1 MAHQLIATKLQIP
14 KPRRDLVQRDRLMA
28 TLEHGTQS
36 RFTLISAPAGFGK
49 TTLLATWLAGRTHD
63 AHVAAWVSLDR
74 SDNETA
80 AFWTHLVAAL
90 QRAATG
96 LEQDLPA
103 LFSDEQ
109 PPDRGLT
116 VALLNRLADLTGE
129 LDIVLDDFHVIDD
142 AAIVDELGFFLD
154 HLPPNVHLVISTRS
168 DPPLPLARFRARGE
182 LAEIRSA
189 DLRFRPGETA
199 DYFAEVMKLHLA
211 SDEIA
216 RLGQRTEGWIAALQ
230 LAALSMRGRDDVPRF
245 VATFAGSD
253 RYVVDYLVEEV
264 LRSQPEGVRRFLY
277 GTSILGRFTGDL
289 CDAVMGLRGSTA
301 TIDMLDQQNLFVV
314 ALDDRRH
321 WFRYHHL
328 FADAL
333 QAHMQQ
339 ADRDRLAERHRTAS
353 VWFEAHGDRGEA
365 IRHALAAQDF
375 ELAADLIERA
385 SPEMQQRRD
394 SSLRGLIEALPDDLV
409 RQRPAL
415 SIGLVGPL
423 LQAGL
428 VDGIVDRLN
437 QAESRL
443 RDEGPDALRKYVGA
457 IELYRSAL
465 ARMRGDLEAATT
477 HAQQVF
483 ELAPADAHV
492 ERAGAAGFL
501 AIVAWS
507 QGELAPA
514 QRHWRDCTDG
524 LLQIGYRADALGTL
538 YAGGQ
543 IAMAQGDLDEA
554 ERLFRRGLSIAAEG
568 STPLMGSADLCLGL
582 AEVALERNDLAAAR
596 DWLEQ
601 SESGDLRG
609 MPQSPSRRLVVHA
622 GIAFAE
628 GDLARALAL
637 LDDAARLHVGDFFP
651 NARPIEALRARVHIA
666 LRDWS
671 AVERWHRDSGVGPAF
686 DTNYVREFEQITL
699 ARFLLAKGEN
709 AAGLSRL
716 DELFDSAASHGR
728 LRAVIEIEMLRAL
741 QLDAAG
747 DATGARSAL
756 RRALDLAEP
765 RGQVRM
771 FVDEGEPMAALLRAA
786 AKARGASP
794 YVRTLLAGF
803 GAPRPARPIAH
814 PDLLEP
820 LSDRELDVLKLLR
833 GELSGPDI
841 ANELHISLNTV
852 RTHTKNIFD
861 KLAVNSRRAAVRRAE
876 EMNLLRRDRP

>member
-1 MAHQLIATKLQIP
+1 MANPLIATKLQIP
-14 KPRRDLVQRDRLMA
+14 KPRRDLVPRDRLTA

-49 TTLLATWLAGRTHD
+49 TTLLVTWLAGRTHD
-63 AHVAAWVSLDR
+63 AHAAAWVSLDR
-74 SDNETA
+74 SDNENA

-90 QRAATG
+90 QRAATD
-96 LEQDLPA
+96 LRQHLPA
-103 LFSDEQ
+103 QLSDEQ
-109 PPDRGLT
+109 RPDRGLT
-116 VALLNRLADLTGE
+116 VALLNTLADLKGE

-142 AAIVDELGFFLD
+142 AEIVDELGFFLD

-216 RLGQRTEGWIAALQ
+216 QLGQRTEGWIAALQ
-230 LAALSMRGRDDVPRF
+230 LAALSMRGRDDVSRF

-264 LRSQPEGVRRFLY
+264 LRSQPEEVRRFLY
-277 GTSILGRFTGDL
+277 GTSILSRFTGDL

-301 TIDMLDQQNLFVV
+301 TIEMLDQQNLFVM

-321 WFRYHHL
+321 WYRYHHL

-365 IRHALAAQDF
+365 IRHALAAPDF
-375 ELAADLIERA
+375 ELAAELIERA
-385 SPEMQQRRD
+385 MPEMQRRRD
-394 SSLRGLIEALPDDLV
+394 NSLRALIEALPDELV
-409 RQRPAL
+409 RRRPAL

-437 QAESRL
+437 EAEGRL
-443 RDEGPDALRKYVGA
+443 RDEGPDALRKYVAA

-483 ELAPADAHV
+483 DLAPTDAYV

-507 QGELAPA
+507 RGDLALA
-514 QRHWRDCTDG
+514 QRHWRECTEG
-524 LLQIGYRADALGTL
+524 LLHVGYRSDALGTL

-543 IAMAQGDLDEA
+543 IALAQGNLDEA
-554 ERLFRRGLSIAAEG
+554 ERIFRRGLSIAAEG
-568 STPLMGSADLCLGL
+568 SGSALIGSADLCVGL

-596 DWLEQ
+596 DWLQQ

-622 GIAFAE
+622 GVAFAE

-637 LDDAARLHVGDFFP
+637 LDDAMRLHVGDFFP

-671 AVERWHRDSGVGPAF
+671 AVERWHRDSGIGPAF
-686 DTNYVREFEQITL
+686 DTIYVREYEQITL

-716 DELFDSAASHGR
+716 DDLFDSAAPHGR

-741 QLDAAG
+741 GLDAAG

-765 RGQVRM
+765 MGQVRM

-803 GAPRPARPIAH
+803 GAPRPARAIAH

-876 EMNLLRRDRP
+876 EMNLLHRP